1 MHLDWL
7 LHPALPYAAVA
18 IGMVSCL
25 FLFASVQYDLR
36 LGEARSKKKLAALE
50 SDWNAKLEVLG
61 ERWEEL
67 SRVSEL
73 LVPPSPPRSGLNLNK
88 RSQALQM
95 LRRGETPEEIAATLA
110 IPQNEVELL
119 EKVQRIAL
127 SGIDPDAAGDSPAP
141 SWQNPA
147 SQPSGL

>member
-36 LGEARSKKKLAALE
+36 LRETRSKKKLAAME
-50 SDWNAKLEVLG
+50 ADWNAKLEVLG
-61 ERWEEL
+61 ERWKEL
-67 SRVSEL
+67 SKISEL
-73 LVPPSPPRSGLNLNK
+73 LVAPSPPRSELNLSK

-95 LRRGETPEEIAATLA
+95 LRRGETPEEIAA
-110 IPQNEVELL
+110 
-119 EKVQRIAL
+119 
-127 SGIDPDAAGDSPAP
+127 
-141 SWQNPA
+141 
-147 SQPSGL
+147 